1 MQVICL
7 RVSVYELVW
16 SEPLTKNAMSQ
27 ETGDIKILLLDNIA
41 AFYWLDRATTE
52 LSEYAHDTERDAQIG
67 LQQAHAC
74 IAAELSKLLKDRR
87 LALIATRHSALSAG
101 GFDR

>member
-1 MQVICL
+1 
-7 RVSVYELVW
+7 
-16 SEPLTKNAMSQ
+16 MSQ
-27 ETGDIKILLLDNIA
+27 ETGRIQILLLDNIA

-52 LSEYAHDTERDAQIG
+52 PPEYAHDTERDIQIG
-67 LQQAHAC
+67 LQRAHAC
-74 IAAELSKLLKDRR
+74 IAAELSKLLKERR